1 MSVFNLIAAL
11 HATVVPL
18 SAQTNN
24 EHFQITLAVIAVV
37 TAALGWFVKRI
48 VQNSD
53 NRYTTLVTE
62 LHETNIKLAGVAEG
76 LAQVVG
82 QLKSASEQSVITA
95 AQVASDTAAAAA
107 KVARDAVQAA
117 AHLAEVN
124 RNKGWEP
131 GTLRSSEDRSH

>member
-24 EHFQITLAVIAVV
+24 EHFQITLAVIAIV
-37 TAALGWFVKRI
+37 TAALGWFVKRV

-53 NRYTTLVTE
+53 VRYTTLVTE
-62 LHETNIKLAGVAEG
+62 LHETNNKLAGVAEG

-82 QLKSASEQSVITA
+82 QLRSASEQSLILA
-95 AQVASDTAAAAA
+95 AQVAKDTVIAAAQ
-107 KVARDAVQAA
+107 VARETVQAA
-117 AHLAEVN
+117 EHLAA
-124 RNKGWEP
+124 NKQKEIPNGP
-131 GTLRSSEDRSH
+131 SSN